1 MNAPLDFRQMTA
13 DTVGRDLLQALLM
26 ELRLLPEPWPKLS
39 KARQDDVIDRLR
51 ARVETSIKM
60 AVHLLASEGRTVVA
74 GGLDQ
79 ITIKD
84 GVKAVVKFSPNAENL
99 HELYDVAGKSVLV
112 VVADAGNHTGGMDEV
127 AGEPDQ
133 RVMDLGHEYHDND
146 GGGMDGP
153 AASSNVID
161 AEPATGQM
169 PPALPAPDEVTITDL
184 ERDQAWEN
192 GWRAAEAGEP
202 ESACPVQAGELCIQW
217 VKGWKAWHEQQEEER
232 AGREAATAR
241 RESTIRFRHPQ
252 NQDMT
257 WSGRGRKP
265 AWVQEWLDEGGSLAD
280 LDVSNDDQ
288 QAA

>member
-133 RVMDLGHEYHDND
+133 RAMDLGHEYHDND
-146 GGGMDGP
+146 GGGMDVP
-153 AASSNVID
+153 AAGGNVID

-169 PPALPAPDEVTITDL
+169 PPALPAPDEAMVTDL

-202 ESACPVQAGELCIQW
+202 ESACPVQTGELCIQW

-232 AGREAATAR
+232 AEQKAATAS
-241 RESTIRFRHPQ
+241 RETTVRFRHPQ
-252 NQDMT
+252 NQNMT

>member
-1 MNAPLDFRQMTA
+1 MNAPLDFRHMTA
-13 DTVGRDLLQALLM
+13 DTIGKDLLQALVQEVRLM
-26 ELRLLPEPWPKLS
+26 PDVWPKLNQH
-39 KARQDDVIDRLR
+39 RQNEIIDRLR
-51 ARVETSIKM
+51 KRVDTNVRM
-60 AVHLLASEGRTVVA
+60 AVHILASEGRTTVV
-74 GGLDQ
+74 GELDQ
-79 ITIKD
+79 VVRKD
-84 GVKAVVKFSPNAENL
+84 GIKAVFKINSAA
-99 HELYDVAGKSVLV
+99 AGRHDLFDSEGKACLI
-112 VVADAGNHTGGMDEV
+112 VVADAGENLAGMDEV

-133 RVMDLGHEYHDND
+133 RAMDLGHEYHDND

-153 AASSNVID
+153 AASGNVID
-161 AEPATGQM
+161 AEPATGPM
-169 PPALPAPDEVTITDL
+169 PPALPAPDEATVTDL

-202 ESACPVQAGELCIQW
+202 ESACPVQTGELCIQW

-232 AGREAATAR
+232 AEQKAATAS
-241 RESTIRFRHPQ
+241 RETTVRFRHPQ
-252 NQDMT
+252 NQNMT

>member
-13 DTVGRDLLQALLM
+13 DTVGKDLLQALLM

-39 KARQDDVIDRLR
+39 KSRQDDVIDRLR

-127 AGEPDQ
+127 TGEPDQ
-133 RVMDLGHEYHDND
+133 RAMDLGHEYHNND

-153 AASSNVID
+153 AAGGNVID

-169 PPALPAPDEVTITDL
+169 PPALPAPDEATVTDL

-202 ESACPVQAGELCIQW
+202 ESACPVQTGELCIQW

-232 AGREAATAR
+232 AGQEATTASRET
-241 RESTIRFRHPQ
+241 TIRFRHPQ

-280 LDVSNDDQ
+280 LDVSNNDQ

>member
-1 MNAPLDFRQMTA
+1 MNAPLDFRHMTA
-13 DTVGRDLLQALLM
+13 DTVGKDLLQALLM

-133 RVMDLGHEYHDND
+133 RAMDLGHEYHNND

-153 AASSNVID
+153 AAGGNVID

-169 PPALPAPDEVTITDL
+169 PPALPAPDEATVTDL

-202 ESACPVQAGELCIQW
+202 ESACPVQTGELCIQW

-232 AGREAATAR
+232 AGQAAATAS
-241 RESTIRFRHPQ
+241 RETAIRFRHPQ

>member
-1 MNAPLDFRQMTA
+1 MNAPLDFRHMTA
-13 DTVGRDLLQALLM
+13 DTVGKDLLQALLM

-133 RVMDLGHEYHDND
+133 RAMDLGHEYHNND

-153 AASSNVID
+153 AAGGNVID

-169 PPALPAPDEVTITDL
+169 PPALPAPDEATVTDL

-202 ESACPVQAGELCIQW
+202 ESACPVQTGELCIQW
-217 VKGWKAWHEQQEEER
+217 VKGWKAWHEQHEEER

-252 NQDMT
+252 NQNMT